1 MKIIIAG
8 KDWESSTYIRN
19 AITSDEYQIQQITFN
34 HFVNKAITPTPDSLL
49 ILNFSSSNLNDVQA
63 LQSFVAEWSPDL
75 SRVISFIPP
84 HRPDLRLDLAKA
96 GLLHILELPFS
107 QSELRLLIDEI
118 IKENKSHPSYA
129 GRSDAIQHYFQIC
142 DSILRIESN
151 FARCNNMIL
160 PYFSTQLNFTN
171 IYFFEM
177 ISEFEAE
184 LKYAFPPS
192 TSNQKLHIDCRS
204 LLPSFTAN
212 SLIINENLPDDQPIN
227 LYLKTIFNITAKSLA
242 ILPVIQ
248 FSKLSFLYLFI
259 NSETS
264 VLTEAQKI
272 LLYHFQKI
280 LEWKFNSPLLNIDH
294 DRPQPAS
301 YPASFFQGILDQLNF
316 GIVIFNEALE
326 IKYINREGR
335 KLINFSKDNLSFATL
350 TDVFGEQNT
359 AMIKATMSL
368 ASGAFERPEIE
379 LRSGSGQKTLV
390 GFTLTEYIDPIDHQK
405 GYILSLKDITYTKE
419 LQEEM
424 IRMDRLA
431 SLGVMASGIAHEIR
445 NPLAGIKA
453 IAQTFEEEFSKN
465 DPKNEYVKRIIKQVN
480 RLDDLLKSLFSYAK
494 PPKPNR
500 QFCELKELVNEVLS
514 LLKQRM
520 QKHNITFTQ
529 WYEKNLPAIFI
540 DGAQIQQVLFNL
552 ILNSIEAIDKQGE
565 IKLTARKVRK
575 SDETFQRKPFYKK
588 ITDQPYI
595 QILISDNGTGIS
607 PENLQQIFNPFFTT
621 KNYGTGLGLSIVYQ
635 IVQENNGII
644 YFESEV
650 NKGTQCHLFL
660 PCFQTPNKEIG
671 KK

>member
-34 HFVNKAITPTPDSLL
+34 HFINKAIRPTADSLL
-49 ILNFSSSNLNDVQA
+49 ILHFSSSNLTEIQA
-63 LQSFVAEWSPDL
+63 IQSFVAEWSPNL
-75 SRVISFIPP
+75 SRVISFVP
-84 HRPDLRLDLAKA
+84 HNRSDLRLDLSKA
-96 GLLHILELPFS
+96 GFLHVLELPFS
-107 QSELRLLIDEI
+107 QSELRLLMDEI
-118 IKENKSHPSYA
+118 LKENKSLTSTTNQ
-129 GRSDAIQHYFQIC
+129 SDAIQHYFQIC
-142 DSILRIESN
+142 DSILSIKSN
-151 FARCNNMIL
+151 FAKYNNMIL
-160 PYFSTQLNFTN
+160 PYFSSYLNITH
-171 IYFFEM
+171 IYFFEAV
-177 ISEFEAE
+177 SESETE
-184 LKYAFPPS
+184 LKYAFPSS
-192 TSNQKLHIDCRS
+192 TADPKIKFDPRP
-204 LLPSFTAN
+204 LLPPLSST
-212 SLIINENLPDDQPIN
+212 SLIISENLTTDQPMN
-227 LYLKTIFNITAKSLA
+227 LYVKAIFSITAKSLA
-242 ILPVIQ
+242 ILPIIQ
-248 FSKLSFLYLFI
+248 LSKLRFIYLFI
-259 NSETS
+259 NSES
-264 VLTEAQKI
+264 PVFTENQKI
-272 LLYHFQKI
+272 FLYHFQKI
-280 LEWKFNSPLLNIDH
+280 LEWKFNQEQLNADIN
-294 DRPQPAS
+294 QPK
-301 YPASFFQGILDQLNF
+301 PAPYSARFFQGILDQLNF

-326 IKYINREGR
+326 IKYINLEGR
-335 KLINFSKDNLSFATL
+335 KLINFSKDHDSFATL
-350 TDVFGEQNT
+350 NDVFGEQNT

-379 LRSGSGQKTLV
+379 LKSSSGQKTLI
-390 GFTLTEYIDPIDHQK
+390 GFTLTEYTDPIDQQK

-500 QFCELKELVNEVLS
+500 QFCELKELVYEVLS

-520 QKHNITFTQ
+520 QKHNIIFTQ

-552 ILNSIEAIDKQGE
+552 ILNSIEAIDNQGE

-575 SDETFQRKPFYKK
+575 SDEMFQRKPFYKK
-588 ITDQPYI
+588 ITDQPFI
-595 QILISDNGTGIS
+595 QIQISDSGSGIS

-644 YFESEV
+644 YFESEI
-650 NKGTQCHLFL
+650 NKGTQCYLFL
-660 PCFQTPNKEIG
+660 PCFQTPNKEIV

>member
-19 AITSDEYQIQQITFN
+19 AIKSDEHQIQQITFN
-34 HFVNKAITPTPDSLL
+34 HFVSKAITPTADSLL

-63 LQSFVAEWSPDL
+63 LQPFVAEWASDFN
-75 SRVISFIPP
+75 RVISFIPH
-84 HRPDLRLDLAKA
+84 HRPDLRLDLTKA
-96 GLLHILELPFS
+96 GLIHILELPFS
-107 QSELRLLIDEI
+107 QSELRLLINEI
-118 IKENKSHPSYA
+118 LKENRSHASRA
-129 GRSDAIQHYFQIC
+129 GRSDAIQQYFQIC
-142 DSILRIESN
+142 DSILRVESN
-151 FARCNNMIL
+151 FENGNDMIL
-160 PYFSTQLNFTN
+160 PYFSSQLNFSN
-171 IYFFEM
+171 IYFYEM

-184 LKYAFPPS
+184 LKYAFPAPMG
-192 TSNQKLHIDCRS
+192 NQKLHIDCRL
-204 LLPSFTAN
+204 LLPSLTAN
-212 SLIINENLPDDQPIN
+212 SLIIDENLANDQPIN
-227 LYLKTIFNITAKSLA
+227 LYLKTIFNKTAKSLA

-259 NSETS
+259 NSES
-264 VLTEAQKI
+264 PFFTENQKI
-272 LLYHFQKI
+272 HLYHFHKI
-280 LEWKFNSPLLNIDH
+280 LEWKFNPLQLNT
-294 DRPQPAS
+294 DRNQREPAS
-301 YPASFFQGILDQLNF
+301 YSISFFQGILDQLNF

-335 KLINFSKDNLSFATL
+335 KLINFSKDNRSFATL
-350 TDVFGEQNT
+350 TEVFGEQNT
-359 AMIKATMSL
+359 AIIKATMSL

-379 LRSGSGQKTLV
+379 LRSDSGQKTLV

-494 PPKPNR
+494 PSKPNR

-520 QKHNITFTQ
+520 QNHNITFTQ
-529 WYEKNLPAIFI
+529 RYEKNLPAIFI

-552 ILNSIEAIDKQGE
+552 IVNSIEAIDKQGE
-565 IKLTARKVRK
+565 IKLTARKFRK

-595 QILISDNGTGIS
+595 QILISDNGSGIS

-650 NKGTQCHLFL
+650 NKGTQCYLFL
-660 PCFQTPNKEIG
+660 PCFQTSMKEVG